1 MLSQSVVRAITP
13 AAWAVKARKAARI
26 EKVFSG
32 NTSPIVPT
40 DEVAHNGQMAEI
52 Q

>member
-1 MLSQSVVRAITP
+1 MP
-13 AAWAVKARKAARI
+13 AAWAVKAGKAARI

-32 NTSPIVPT
+32 NTSPVVPT
-40 DEVAHNGQMAEI
+40 DEVADNGEMAEI